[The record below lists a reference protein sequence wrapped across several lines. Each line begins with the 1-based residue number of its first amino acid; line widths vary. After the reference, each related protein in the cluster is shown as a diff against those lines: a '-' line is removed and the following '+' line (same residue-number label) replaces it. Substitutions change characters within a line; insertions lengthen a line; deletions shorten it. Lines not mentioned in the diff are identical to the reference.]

1 MVEPIMYL
9 AIGFLL
15 SMLCG
20 LAIVPL
26 VHNRAVRLTT
36 RRLEAATPL
45 SMAEIQADKDQLRAE
60 FAMSARRLEM
70 SVDQLRNKTTSQ
82 LAELGKKTDA
92 INRMKLELGEKNA
105 TIFSLEAREKAMKE
119 QLRATEEEFA
129 TKTGSLRSAEQALA
143 DKQSELAKLNT
154 ELSDRSMMAES
165 RQVELVS
172 VRTQIDALKGR
183 VTEAEKE
190 YATTQA
196 RLEQERRDSEKASRE
211 LVEARSRVE
220 NLSQRVTVLDRQ
232 LIIQVKEA
240 EMLGNRVSDLETRLT
255 MQGKLLAERDYENN
269 QLRQARQTAA
279 RHQRDAAAG
288 RNFVGDRAD
297 GKFAA
302 ARTHQRHRR
311 RSRQARDADRRA
323 ELVDRD
329 DPGRTADDRQRH
341 RARPWRR
348 SRRRD
353 ARRTH
358 PRAAIPRLPR
368 PPRGV
373 TAASRSVFAKLIHLF
388 ECQTAAYAP
397 CHCERKRSN
406 PSLHTKKEWIASSLA
421 LLAKTWQHLF
431 VSRAWIA
438 ACNAASQNRDPFVL
452 EPRWVPVLQRI
463 ISLRSCCPA
472 PGTRGHTSA
481 FSPHILREVFH
492 FFGPSK

>member
-1 MVEPIMYL
+1 MIEPIMYL
-9 AIGFLL
+9 AIGFLV
-15 SMLCG
+15 SMLFG
-20 LAIVPL
+20 LMIVPL

-70 SVDQLRNKTTSQ
+70 SVDQLRNKTSSQ

-119 QLRATEEEFA
+119 QLRATEEEFT
-129 TKTGSLRSAEQALA
+129 TKTGSLRSAEHALA

-269 QLRQARQTAA
+269 QLRQANQTAERTAKELRDEIALTNSGKWPALEKLKAEKAAAEEQLRVA
-279 RHQRDAAAG
+279 RDERAKLQRDINAMQQQAETSWATERMENALLRERINDIAAEVAKLAMQIEG
-288 RNFVGDRAD
+288 PNSSIETILAEPPTTANGTAPAHGGVPEGGTLAERIRALQSH
-297 GKFAA
+297 A
-302 ARTHQRHRR
+302 
-311 RSRQARDADRRA
+311 S
-323 ELVDRD
+323 
-329 DPGRTADDRQRH
+329 
-341 RARPWRR
+341 RARQG
-348 SRRRD
+348 
-353 ARRTH
+353 A
-358 PRAAIPRLPR
+358 
-368 PPRGV
+368 
-373 TAASRSVFAKLIHLF
+373 
-388 ECQTAAYAP
+388 
-397 CHCERKRSN
+397 
-406 PSLHTKKEWIASSLA
+406 
-421 LLAKTWQHLF
+421 
-431 VSRAWIA
+431 
-438 ACNAASQNRDPFVL
+438 
-452 EPRWVPVLQRI
+452 
-463 ISLRSCCPA
+463 
-472 PGTRGHTSA
+472 
-481 FSPHILREVFH
+481 
-492 FFGPSK
+492 